1 MCNMPN
7 VGRCRTCAGIPLVVH
22 HSTELHASKGTC
34 SADHAPQAT
43 DDQAPPLVPS
53 KAAQLVSGQVPRA
66 CHLADGPPGIYA
78 HSGSVVDGE
87 LTTATSRLTQQTH
100 LTTCNKG
107 PHLSRP
113 ALGHWQNSC
122 MINCTVPACL
132 SSFVLCVIPEPRPLG
147 KTLHLCLQ
155 CSSCSYVLVSGRVMP
170 SRLWA
175 ASSLAEPSCTSV
187 LA

>member
-7 VGRCRTCAGIPLVVH
+7 VGRCRTCAEIPLVVH

-87 LTTATSRLTQQTH
+87 LTTATSRLPPQTH
-100 LTTCNKG
+100 LTTRNKG

-175 ASSLAEPSCTSV
+175 ASSCQAWLLTG
-187 LA
+187 